1 MALLH
6 ILPVLVVVLGSLLS
20 WPAHAQSAKPAE
32 ESPGRAEP
40 VAKPGRPARVVTAPG
55 EAPVNINAA
64 DVKELMTLSGVGRKV
79 AQRIV
84 AYREAKGPFK
94 RADDVK
100 KVEGV
105 SDAVWEKNRTRI
117 AVR

>member
-1 MALLH
+1 MTIRHA
-6 ILPVLVVVLGSLLS
+6 LPVLSALTALLAVA
-20 WPAHAQSAKPAE
+20 PAHAQSARRTDDPAT
-32 ESPGRAEP
+32 RADP
-40 VAKPGRPARVVTAPG
+40 VKAARPARVVASTGDAT
-55 EAPVNINAA
+55 VNINAA
-64 DVKELMTLSGVGRKV
+64 DVKELMTLTGVNRKI

-84 AYREAKGPFK
+84 GYRQAHGPFK

-105 SDAVWEKNRTRI
+105 SDELLEKNRPRI